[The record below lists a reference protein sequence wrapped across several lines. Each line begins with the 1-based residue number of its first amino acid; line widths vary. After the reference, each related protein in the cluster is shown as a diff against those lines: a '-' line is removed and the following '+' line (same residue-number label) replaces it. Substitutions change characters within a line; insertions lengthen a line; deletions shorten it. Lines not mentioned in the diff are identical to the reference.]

1 MKETK
6 IKFLYSLQF
15 VCAWAQ
21 HIWTVLTVYIQWT
34 AQIQCMAGFKNTD
47 ICCNRIVMNAL
58 CDRSGLQDAR
68 NT

>member
-1 MKETK
+1 MG
-6 IKFLYSLQF
+6 S
-15 VCAWAQ
+15 W
-21 HIWTVLTVYIQWT
+21 HIWAVLTVYLQWT
-34 AQIQCMAGFKNTD
+34 AQIQCMARFKDTD